1 MTTPA
6 PTLAAP
12 RFDIYGAIHKAL
24 RRFMCDTLLKLGALD
39 VDDLPETA
47 QTLDQ
52 ATALLGMMR
61 GHLQHENDFVH
72 TAIEARR
79 PSGARDTANDHLEH
93 LASIRALES
102 EVAALCASTAPGERR
117 AMAQRLYRHLSLFV
131 AENLH
136 HMHVE
141 ETVNNTMLW
150 SLYSDAELLEIHDR
164 LLASI
169 PPQEMMLAVHWMAPS
184 LNPLELSAVVGD
196 ARQKTPAEPFR
207 HMLQLVRNR
216 LDDSSWRKLA
226 RALGMTMGA
235 SAAGPA

>member
-1 MTTPA
+1 MTTSSATP
-6 PTLAAP
+6 AAP
-12 RFDIYGAIHKAL
+12 RFDMYGAIHKAL

-39 VDDLPETA
+39 VDDLPEAARTLE
-47 QTLDQ
+47 QTS
-52 ATALLGMMR
+52 ALLTMMR

-102 EVAALCASTAPGERR
+102 EVAALAASGVPGERR

-141 ETVNNTMLW
+141 ETVNNTLLW
-150 SLYSDAELLEIHDR
+150 SLYSDAELVEIHDR

-196 ARQKTPAEPFR
+196 ARRKTPAEPFG
-207 HMLQLVRNR
+207 HLLQVVRGR
-216 LDDSSWRKLA
+216 VDDGSWRKLS
-226 RALGMTMGA
+226 RALGMATT
-235 SAAGPA
+235 AA